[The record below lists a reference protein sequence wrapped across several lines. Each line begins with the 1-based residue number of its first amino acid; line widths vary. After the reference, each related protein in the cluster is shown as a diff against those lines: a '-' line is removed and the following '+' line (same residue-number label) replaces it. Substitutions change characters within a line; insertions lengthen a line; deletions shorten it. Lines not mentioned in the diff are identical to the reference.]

1 MRSIHMSLIVR
12 GYDPFKELED
22 MASEMRKSMLQTFS
36 KNGSGVAM
44 PMADVFEEDGKYVI
58 HMHVVGLT
66 IDELD
71 IEADHG
77 NLVIKGERKQSEEEK
92 KKRTY
97 VLRESSASVYRSFAL
112 PKHAEVSGVSA
123 HLSDGVLR
131 IEIPL
136 QEDKKP
142 RKVTVTKKH

>member
-1 MRSIHMSLIVR
+1 MSLIVR

-36 KNGSGVAM
+36 KNGSSVAM
-44 PMADVFEEDGKYVI
+44 PLADVFEEDGKYVI
-58 HMHVVGLT
+58 HLHVVGLT

-71 IEADHG
+71 IEAEHG
-77 NLVIKGERKQSEEEK
+77 TLVVKGERKRRDEEK
-92 KKRTY
+92 QKRNY

-112 PKHAEVSGVSA
+112 PKHADIDGISA

-131 IEIPL
+131 IEIP
-136 QEDKKP
+136 ERVEKKP